1 MLVVGATGGVGQL
14 VVAKLLAAGYRVRA
28 AARSSAR
35 ARDVLG
41 ASDALEIVEADL
53 RNLPGLRAQRLAAGV
68 DAAVCCVGTTAFPSA
83 RWKDNSGPEQTDF
96 VGVRNLVEVVAEEVK
111 EREGS
116 ASASGSSS
124 FARFVLV
131 SSVGVLRTD
140 RMPFLILN
148 LFGVLKYKR
157 MGEEALIASDL
168 PRTILRPGRLTDG
181 PYTSYDVNTVLRATS
196 GSRRSAVLERGD
208 ELLPEETSRIVVADA
223 AVAALRIDEA
233 VDGAFCLGTEE
244 GDGPGADEE
253 KWREL
258 FASA

>member
-1 MLVVGATGGVGQL
+1 VLVVGATGGVGQL

-131 SSVGVLRTD
+131 SSVGVSRTD

-208 ELLPEETSRIVVADA
+208 ELLPEETSRILVADA

>member
-111 EREGS
+111 ERKGS
-116 ASASGSSS
+116 ASGSGSSS

-131 SSVGVLRTD
+131 SSVGVSRTD

-157 MGEEALIASDL
+157 MGEEALIASGL

>member
-1 MLVVGATGGVGQL
+1 MLVIGATGGVGQL

-131 SSVGVLRTD
+131 SSVGVSRTD

-157 MGEEALIASDL
+157 MGEEALIASGL